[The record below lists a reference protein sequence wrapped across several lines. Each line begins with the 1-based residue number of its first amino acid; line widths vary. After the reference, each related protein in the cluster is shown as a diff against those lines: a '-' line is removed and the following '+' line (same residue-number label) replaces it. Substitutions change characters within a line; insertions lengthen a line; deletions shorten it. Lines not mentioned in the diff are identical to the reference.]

1 MTITGGTGAYL
12 GIRGQGGQGGNTIA
26 PRNASMREDP
36 AYRRILGGGKRRYLF
51 QIIPLESPQIAGVFH
66 SDFTAVTASSPARA
80 GETLIAQ
87 ATGLGPTLPGVD
99 PGQPF
104 PATGLQEVNSPVDV
118 TVNGRASTVLNKVGW
133 PGRANAYRL
142 DFQVPDGT
150 AAGAATIQLSAAWID
165 GPSASLPVR

>member
-1 MTITGGTGAYL
+1 MSSKRLCAWCVAIVLGLLGGIPQPAMAANIDPQ
-12 GIRGQGGQGGNTIA
+12 IRPPLAPNPIGNLVRVHGRVI
-26 PRNASMREDP
+26 DP
-36 AYRRILGGGKRRYLF
+36 AGKAVAGAAIVVVGG
-51 QIIPLESPQIAGVFH
+51 AW
-66 SDFTAVTASSPARA
+66 D

-133 PGRANAYRL
+133 PGAVDVFRV
-142 DFQVPDGT
+142 DFRMPDGI
-150 AAGAATIQLSAAWID
+150 ASGMATIQLSAAWIP
-165 GPSASLPVR
+165 GAGAQIAVK